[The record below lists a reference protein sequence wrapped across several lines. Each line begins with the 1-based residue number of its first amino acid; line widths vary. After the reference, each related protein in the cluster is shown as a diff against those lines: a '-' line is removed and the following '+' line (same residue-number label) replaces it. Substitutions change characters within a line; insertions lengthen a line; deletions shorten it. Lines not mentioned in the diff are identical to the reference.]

1 MSLRG
6 GERTA
11 TNSTTGPDSVS
22 SSRSRLAP
30 SVAFSNGKI
39 AITEG
44 RQQRRGRNFTA
55 RDPAIDAPAMAS
67 VPLSTPSQAGLL
79 VLPLPLLQPAV
90 GACLRYRLPRLPPG
104 LSSVRKGK
112 LLPLPLR
119 LLVPPRAVEG
129 NDGRAVTKEGEEDTQ
144 ERGGSG
150 ATKQEAARGSERFAA
165 DYVPLGIREPVYEVS
180 GQQASQKSANVF
192 SLIVHMLFHIP
203 LLPASEHFLI

>member
-1 MSLRG
+1 
-6 GERTA
+6 
-11 TNSTTGPDSVS
+11 
-22 SSRSRLAP
+22 
-30 SVAFSNGKI
+30 
-39 AITEG
+39 
-44 RQQRRGRNFTA
+44 
-55 RDPAIDAPAMAS
+55 MAS

-129 NDGRAVTKEGEEDTQ
+129 NDGRAVTKEEVEDEEEEVEVTKEGEEDTQ

-180 GQQASQKSANVF
+180 GQQASHKSANVF